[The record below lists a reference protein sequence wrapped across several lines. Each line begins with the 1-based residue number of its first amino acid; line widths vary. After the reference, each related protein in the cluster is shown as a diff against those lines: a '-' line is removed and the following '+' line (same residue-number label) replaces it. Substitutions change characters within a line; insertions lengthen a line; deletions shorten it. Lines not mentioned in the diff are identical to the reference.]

1 MTIHNLRS
9 RSQWLCASLF
19 ALSLGGCASFSDDG
33 GFSSVAKLTKE
44 KTGAEVK
51 WARGE
56 GDRDSIATRVTEL
69 LAQPLSVE
77 TAVQIALLNNRGLQ
91 ADFAELGIAEASMV
105 AASRLPNPGFSYIH
119 TKRGDEIEIE
129 RGVHFN
135 LMRLLMM
142 PLTAKM
148 ESARFEVAQSAAA
161 MSAIRLAGETRKA
174 YIQALGAEEGA
185 RYAMKVRD
193 VAEASA
199 ELARRM
205 ATVGNW
211 SRLQQAREQGFYAD
225 AALNFARAE
234 QNRVRSREALTR
246 LLGLWG
252 NETAFVLP
260 ERLPDLPTAAVERP
274 DIEQHALASRLDVM
288 SAKRSAA
295 SLAANLG
302 LSKATRFIN
311 VLEAGVTRETSNEA
325 PTRRG
330 YEISIELPL
339 FDWGTSR
346 IAQAESLY
354 MQAVNRAAEAAIN
367 ARSEVRESYL
377 GYRVTYDIAK
387 HYRDEVVP
395 IRKRIADENL
405 LRYNGMLIG
414 VFDLLSDARSQISSV
429 NAYIESLR
437 DFWLAESDMQMAMIG
452 KPSGAAAG
460 EMRTNMT
467 SGAGGGH

>member
-1 MTIHNLRS
+1 MMKRKCNHPVRYF
-9 RSQWLCASLF
+9 CAGLLTLVVS
-19 ALSLGGCASFSDDG
+19 GCASFSSDG
-33 GFSSVAKLTKE
+33 GFGPVAQLAKE
-44 KTGAEVK
+44 KSGADVK
-51 WARGE
+51 WARNDVE
-56 GDRDSIATRVTEL
+56 RDSIGARVKEL
-69 LAQPLSVE
+69 LKKPLTVDD
-77 TAVQIALLNNRGLQ
+77 AVQIALLNNRGLQ

-105 AASRLPNPGFSYIH
+105 AASRLPNPGVSYIR

-129 RGVHFN
+129 RGLHFN
-135 LMRLLMM
+135 LMRLLTL
-142 PLTAKM
+142 PFTAKL
-148 ESARFEVAQSAAA
+148 ESARFEVAQGAAA
-161 MSAIRLAGETRKA
+161 MSAIRLAGETRKV
-174 YIQALGAEEGA
+174 YFQAVAAEEGV
-185 RYAMKVRD
+185 RYTMKVRD

-205 ATVGNW
+205 AGVGNW

-234 QNRVRSREALTR
+234 QARVRSREALTR
-246 LLGLWG
+246 LLGLWEK
-252 NETAFVLP
+252 ETAFVLP
-260 ERLPDLPTAAVERP
+260 ERLPDLPQTPDERP
-274 DIEQHALASRLDVM
+274 NIEQRAMASRLDVLA
-288 SAKRSAA
+288 AKRSAE
-295 SLAANLG
+295 SLASNLG

-354 MQAVNRAAEAAIN
+354 MQAVNRAAETAIN

-414 VFDLLSDARSQISSV
+414 VFDLLADARSQISSV
-429 NAYIESLR
+429 NAYIDSLR
-437 DFWLAESDMQMAMIG
+437 DFWLAESDLQMAMVG
-452 KPSGAAAG
+452 KPSGAMVS
-460 EMRTNMT
+460 ESRTTMT
-467 SGAGGGH
+467 SDAGGGH